1 MKESEL
7 KSFLEGNLDARRLGQ
22 SVDRWDEDA
31 RLEPDLTAEHT
42 LAPAELL
49 RLLDAHV
56 EGGLPL
62 GALVRIAGGI
72 LGSDH
77 FVWDESGDEG
87 ELVAAVVWDLSQ
99 PDDEA
104 PLMSATVAIHR
115 RALLR

>member
-7 KSFLEGNLDARRLGQ
+7 KSFLEGDLDAKWLRRA
-22 SVDRWDEDA
+22 VNRWDEDGG
-31 RLEPDLTAEHT
+31 LEPDLTAEHT

-62 GALVRIAGGI
+62 DALVRIAGGI
-72 LGSDH
+72 LGSDY

-99 PDDEA
+99 PDDDA
-104 PLMSATVAIHR
+104 PLTSGTVAIHR
-115 RALLR
+115 RAL